1 MAIVINILIQQTK
14 LEIYVF
20 ITRSIIAFYVLV

>member
-14 LEIYVF
+14 LEIYVC
-20 ITRSIIAFYVLV
+20 ITRWIIAFYVLV